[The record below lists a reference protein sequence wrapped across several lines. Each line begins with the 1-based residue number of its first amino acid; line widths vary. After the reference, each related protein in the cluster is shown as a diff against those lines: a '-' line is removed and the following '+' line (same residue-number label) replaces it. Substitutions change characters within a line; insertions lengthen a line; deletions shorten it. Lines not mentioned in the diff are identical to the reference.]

1 MAARRDDK
9 SPTPAPASA
18 PAAPP
23 YYIAAAPLFI
33 GKFGRAHNVGDLVPV
48 EHVEQYGWRD
58 KVRLPD
64 GYEAAD
70 QTQSEPETEN
80 GQATTT
86 GKGDA

>member
-1 MAARRDDK
+1 MMAARRDDK
-9 SPTPAPASA
+9 SPTPAPA

-23 YYIAAAPLFI
+23 YYIAERPLYI
-33 GKFGRAHNVGDLVPV
+33 GGQFGRAFNPGDQVPV
-48 EHVEQYGWRD
+48 EHVEKYGWQT

-64 GYEAAD
+64 GYAAPD
-70 QTQSEPETEN
+70 QPQSEPETEN